1 MFVIENRPAS
11 LSAPLWHTASW
22 LEALKSHLYWENV
35 EDSPPRLAGELA
47 SYKFHKHIY
56 QLLSHLETKPP
67 LRALKQSGRS
77 SAAQS
82 LPVSLPSLLWR
93 NKTEA
98 VGEGGDTPLLTSR
111 LWSLGSLSAV
121 DTQPPLCRVL
131 TPSPCWATFQPPQ
144 STELTQA
151 LEVLSRKTTGPP
163 RQHISEGKTTEIFC
177 SNINTASTFKTSK
190 EWHYLC

>member
-98 VGEGGDTPLLTSR
+98 VGEGGGHSTTDLQTVVTALSLCGGHSASSLQSAHSQPLLSD
-111 LWSLGSLSAV
+111 LPA
-121 DTQPPLCRVL
+121 
-131 TPSPCWATFQPPQ
+131 PSVHRAHSSPGGPQ
-144 STELTQA
+144 QKDHGA
-151 LEVLSRKTTGPP
+151 P
-163 RQHISEGKTTEIFC
+163 
-177 SNINTASTFKTSK
+177 
-190 EWHYLC
+190 